1 MVEHTFV
8 LEAERKFFAALTN
21 ADAHELRRLLDDA
34 FVLIDLSGTVLSR
47 AGFVSAIESGHL
59 KFESIRVVNSE
70 VRLYGETA
78 IVTGETE
85 MRGTSQDQYFH
96 AFSRYTHVYRE
107 QDDDSFVLVSAQGT
121 LVTREVHP

>member
-8 LEAERKFFAALTN
+8 LQAEKAFFTALTDSDR
-21 ADAHELRRLLDDA
+21 DALERLLDKD
-34 FVLIDLSGTVLSR
+34 FVLIDLSGTVLHR

-59 KFESIRVVNSE
+59 KFESIRAINSE

-96 AFSRYTHVYRE
+96 AFSRYTHVYQE
-107 QDDDSFVLVSAQGT
+107 QEDDSFVMVSAQGT
-121 LVTREVHP
+121 LVTR